1 MSKYPKLKE
10 MGVNHPQH
18 IVKYSVNSV
27 DFIDVLR
34 IVYKRPKGSVLPE
47 TRTYK
52 FPRVQKTPVGKDG
65 KPASAVVMESDP
77 CLRAAVEELRTIL
90 AAREE
95 ASTIAELILEE
106 LRLLQEDVDLRSNYI
121 NDLVGKIK
129 LS

>member
-1 MSKYPKLKE
+1 MTKYPKLKE

-27 DFIDVLR
+27 DFVDVLR

-52 FPRVQKTPVGKDG
+52 FPRLQKSPIGNDG
-65 KPASAVVMESDP
+65 KQKGAMVMDSDP
-77 CLRAAVEELRTIL
+77 CLRAAVEELKTIL
-90 AAREE
+90 AERQE
-95 ASTIAELILEE
+95 ASTMADLILEE
-106 LRLLQEDVDLRSNYI
+106 LRLLEEDIDLRSNYI
-121 NDLVGKIK
+121 KDLVRKIK

>member
-18 IVKYSVNSV
+18 IIKYSVNSV

-47 TRTYK
+47 TRTYR
-52 FPRVQKTPVGKDG
+52 FPRVQKAPVDENGNTKG
-65 KPASAVVMESDP
+65 ATVMESDP
-77 CLRAAVEELRTIL
+77 CLRAAVNELKTIL

-106 LRLLQEDVDLRSNYI
+106 MRLLQEDVDLRSNYI
-121 NDLVGKIK
+121 KDLVGKIK